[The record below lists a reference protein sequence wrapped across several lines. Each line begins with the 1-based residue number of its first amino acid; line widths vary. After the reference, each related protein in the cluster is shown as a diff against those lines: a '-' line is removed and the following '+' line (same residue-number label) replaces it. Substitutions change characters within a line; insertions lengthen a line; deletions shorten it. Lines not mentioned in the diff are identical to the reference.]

1 LAGKVAVLTGG
12 AGEIGRATA
21 ARLAREGADIVAA
34 DLEEANRG
42 PVVDAVEALGRRC
55 LFCPIDVTSPPA
67 NESVMQRAVE
77 EFGRIDVLVT
87 AAGIPRKGYRSAGVA
102 STDEARAEVAGKAR
116 SLADPAEAFR
126 RASLD
131 DWTAVLDVNLTG
143 TLLAMQ
149 SAARRMKEGG
159 TIITIASVA
168 AKQPGGDSPSYS
180 VSKAG
185 VWMLTKFAA
194 RALAGAGIR
203 VNCIAPGFLET
214 NQTAAMRAIPDLVTA
229 TLARVPMARFGT
241 ADEVARTAVFLASEQ
256 ASYTTGQIF
265 YVDGGLVSD

>member
-1 LAGKVAVLTGG
+1 VSDGLLTGKVAVLTGG

-21 ARLAREGADIVAA
+21 SRLAREGADIVAA
-34 DLEEANRG
+34 DLEQANRG

-55 LFCPIDVTSPPA
+55 LFCPIDVTSPA
-67 NESVMQRAVE
+67 ATESVMQRAVE

-87 AAGIPRKGYRSAGVA
+87 AAGIPRKGYRSTGVA
-102 STDEARAEVAGKAR
+102 SAEVAGKAR

-126 RASLD
+126 SASLD

-203 VNCIAPGFLET
+203 VNCIAPGFLQT